1 MRKLTFSVASSL
13 DNYIAREN
21 GAVDWLLWSDD
32 AQAVTA
38 AHWKTVDTMLMG
50 RKTYETAVRQ
60 GGGGGTPGMQ
70 TYVFSR
76 VLDNPAHAGVE
87 VVRGDAVE
95 FVRDLKQRPGRAV
108 SLMGGGELADS
119 LLAAGLVD
127 EIELNIHPVL
137 LGSGVPLFH
146 GASRQIDLELLES
159 RPLQRGCVLLTYRVK
174 P

>member
-1 MRKLTFSVASSL
+1 M
-13 DNYIAREN
+13 
-21 GAVDWLLWSDD
+21 
-32 AQAVTA
+32 
-38 AHWKTVDTMLMG
+38 
-50 RKTYETAVRQ
+50 
-60 GGGGGTPGMQ
+60 
-70 TYVFSR
+70 
-76 VLDNPAHAGVE
+76 
-87 VVRGDAVE
+87 VRGDAVE